1 MSLQY
6 ITYSNPNLES
16 INTSISDIKN
26 CLSILNM
33 RFSNLEIPNINLKD
47 LYYYTDELILNLYI
61 GINNNPNK
69 DNLNKIKKLVEIIK
83 TNYNEVSITFNNID
97 KQDENKETGYIL
109 LLNFWLNNR
118 IAGFIKKI
126 KSL

>member
-6 ITYSNPNLES
+6 ITYSNPNLER